1 MATQQPGVSFIVTLY
16 NKKPYLEAVCGSL
29 QRQEGDF
36 EREYIFVDD
45 GSDDGTVDELKRLT
59 AGWDNVTV
67 VEQANAGAASAHNVG
82 AKRASLPWLK
92 FLDGDD
98 VLTPRATTWLLD
110 AAAASGVGWAWGNL
124 GTYRLDK
131 DAPGGIASLTV
142 VSEPPSSTQAMAD
155 PLAFFIRNIPANSTS
170 LLVDRALYD
179 RVGGC
184 DERLRSPDYT
194 LFLRLAAAAPV
205 THLDA
210 PVGLVPEDAPGRLSG
225 QKRRSRYESVLAL
238 LYLVAETSQLSPAHR
253 QQAMRRAVSR
263 AWLFA
268 RRENGCGVF
277 SPHFLRL
284 IRSRLAGPADAQS
297 LIADSLAAFTEDG
310 SIQRPAA
317 WRPPGSP
324 PQPLID
330 GDGPST

>member
-1 MATQQPGVSFIVTLY
+1 MAARQPGVSFIVTLY

-36 EREYIFVDD
+36 EREFIFVDD
-45 GSDDGTVDELKRLT
+45 GSDDGTGVEVKRLT
-59 AGWDNVTV
+59 ADWKNVTV

-98 VLTPRATTWLLD
+98 VLTPRATTWLLN
-110 AAAASGVGWAWGNL
+110 AAQTSGAGWAWGNL

-131 DAPGGIASLTV
+131 DAPGGIAPLTA

-170 LLVDRALYD
+170 LLVDRALYES
-179 RVGGC
+179 VGGC

-194 LFLRLAAAAPV
+194 LFLRLAAAAV
-205 THLDA
+205 VHVAA

-238 LYLVAETSQLSPAHR
+238 LYLVTETPGLSAAHR

-268 RRENGCGVF
+268 RRMACC
-277 SPHFLRL
+277 R
-284 IRSRLAGPADAQS
+284 
-297 LIADSLAAFTEDG
+297 
-310 SIQRPAA
+310 
-317 WRPPGSP
+317 
-324 PQPLID
+324 
-330 GDGPST
+330 